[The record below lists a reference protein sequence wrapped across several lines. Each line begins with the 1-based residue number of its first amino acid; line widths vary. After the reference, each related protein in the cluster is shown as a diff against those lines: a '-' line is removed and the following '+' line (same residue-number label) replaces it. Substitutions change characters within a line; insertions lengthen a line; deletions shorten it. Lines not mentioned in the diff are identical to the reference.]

1 MLQHYLPK
9 ELILI
14 FSISYCSADP
24 TYDRVFAVL
33 CTDGDGAAC
42 HAFLTHKKK
51 MVRSSLDH
59 VDHTDYVGHVDHI
72 YHVNHVDH
80 IDHVDHVDQDLPPF
94 PQAQAATL
102 TIAQAFNLAYELC
115 RNERPAN
122 RFSFTK
128 KHVLTEFP
136 KKDENCPDK
145 LLRRFRH
152 AAIMSSAC
160 CVCRVVVQIDSI
172 AEDASCCEN
181 VKNVTLKFELK
192 GCRRKR

>member
-1 MLQHYLPK
+1 MTISLSGVTVREQEALQCLLDLSIDRCCHEHYLPK

-59 VDHTDYVGHVDHI
+59 VGYVDYVDP
-72 YHVNHVDH
+72 
-80 IDHVDHVDQDLPPF
+80 DHVDQDLRLF

-181 VKNVTLKFELK
+181 VTFKF
-192 GCRRKR
+192 

>member
-1 MLQHYLPK
+1 MTISLSGVTVREQEALQCLLDLSIDRWCKEHYLPK

-59 VDHTDYVGHVDHI
+59 VD
-72 YHVNHVDH
+72 
-80 IDHVDHVDQDLPPF
+80 QDLPPF

-115 RNERPAN
+115 RNERPAY
-122 RFSFTK
+122 RFTFTK

-136 KKDENCPDK
+136 KKYENCPDK

-152 AAIMSSAC
+152 AAIHVIIML
-160 CVCRVVVQIDSI
+160 RV
-172 AEDASCCEN
+172 SCC
-181 VKNVTLKFELK
+181 
-192 GCRRKR
+192 RAD